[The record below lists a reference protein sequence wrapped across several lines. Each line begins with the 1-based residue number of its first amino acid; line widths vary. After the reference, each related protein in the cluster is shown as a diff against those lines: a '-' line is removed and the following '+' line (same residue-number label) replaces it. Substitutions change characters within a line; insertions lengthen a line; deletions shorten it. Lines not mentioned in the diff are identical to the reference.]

1 VIGSGK
7 NKKVCLVAN
16 TDWYLYNFRLVLA
29 KTLRNLGWDV
39 VLISPRGSYVSALTK
54 EEFRW
59 LEWNVDRRSMNIF
72 GELVSMIHLARIY
85 ASEKPLLTHHHT
97 IKPVIYGSLSARL
110 EKIPA
115 IVNSITGL
123 GYVFSRKGWQGAL
136 MRAPIVPLYRLALKQ
151 PNTYA
156 IFENE
161 VDRSIFIEQHFIHQD
176 KSVVIEGVGVDIQ
189 RFNPHPESQ
198 GIPLVVMPA
207 RLLWDKGIGVLI
219 EAAKK
224 LHNRVPIRIA
234 LVGMPD
240 PGNPSNID
248 EAQLHQ
254 WVAEGLIEY
263 WGFRTN
269 MEEVYR
275 QAHIVCLPSMREGL
289 PTVLIEAAAAG
300 RPIVAT
306 DVPGCRQVVA
316 HGDNGYL
323 VPVGDADAF
332 AEALERLSKNPGL
345 RKKMG
350 EAGREIAVS
359 RYSSEKV
366 IDATLKVYS
375 TLLS

>member
-1 VIGSGK
+1 
-7 NKKVCLVAN
+7 
-16 TDWYLYNFRLVLA
+16 
-29 KTLRNLGWDV
+29 
-39 VLISPRGSYVSALTK
+39 
-54 EEFRW
+54 
-59 LEWNVDRRSMNIF
+59 
-72 GELVSMIHLARIY
+72 
-85 ASEKPLLTHHHT
+85 
-97 IKPVIYGSLSARL
+97 
-110 EKIPA
+110 
-115 IVNSITGL
+115 
-123 GYVFSRKGWQGAL
+123 L

-189 RFNPHPESQ
+189 RFSPHPESQ

-332 AEALERLSKNPGL
+332 AEALEKLSKNPGL
-345 RKKMG
+345 RKRMG